1 MVAENEKKELGKIS
15 KTRTDRYVLGWCPSK
30 GRGRSPWRQ
39 GEGGREE
46 DKPEWRQRV
55 TMGRRGKLNWPN
67 ESWTSQKPRRVQS
80 PYSSPQEAI
89 TVLVQASDM
98 RVVVVFWKTGQEAR
112 RMTGEQELLL
122 VLVF

>member
-1 MVAENEKKELGKIS
+1 
-15 KTRTDRYVLGWCPSK
+15 
-30 GRGRSPWRQ
+30 
-39 GEGGREE
+39 
-46 DKPEWRQRV
+46 
-55 TMGRRGKLNWPN
+55 MGRRGKLNWPN
-67 ESWTSQKPRRVQS
+67 ESWTSQKPSRVQS

-98 RVVVVFWKTGQEAR
+98 RVVVGFWKTGQEAR